1 VTALSNPKDILFF
14 AAFFP
19 QFIQITS
26 DVGLSLGLLSII
38 WVAIDLGVLSFYI
51 LAIRRWLAPAHTHRL
66 TTIAACFLLIL
77 GVYGV
82 GIISGCWQSLALSRR
97 RGSGLMGCDQNQ
109 RIDAVFTAQS
119 GGTARR
125 SNVDGNS
132 MVRRRAGESLRR
144 VMKRRLIQ

>member
-1 VTALSNPKDILFF
+1 MHTGTGRISKMLMYPMSLYESNESTCPILSNPKDILFF

-51 LAIRRWLAPAHTHRL
+51 LAIRRWLAPAHAHRL

-82 GIISGCWQSLALSRR
+82 GYHFWLLA
-97 RGSGLMGCDQNQ
+97 GH
-109 RIDAVFTAQS
+109 
-119 GGTARR
+119 
-125 SNVDGNS
+125 
-132 MVRRRAGESLRR
+132 
-144 VMKRRLIQ
+144 